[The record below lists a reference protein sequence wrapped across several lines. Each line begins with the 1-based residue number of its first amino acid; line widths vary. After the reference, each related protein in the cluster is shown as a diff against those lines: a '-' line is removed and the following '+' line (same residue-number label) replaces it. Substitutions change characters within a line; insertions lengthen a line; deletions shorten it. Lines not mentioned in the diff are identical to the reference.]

1 MPSLSD
7 RVMGPRES
15 AVNIRSRGWSQ
26 QTSSAS
32 DDQKEYP
39 IRQPKNAPT
48 EPAVQE
54 KEGFAQFLKTHSSPN
69 NNRVTAGGRIVPMET
84 RLAPPRFA
92 LPASRA
98 NQNTG
103 SAQRTLEP
111 VSTPVRADTAQRA
124 NYCNDGPSSNKKNV
138 RYHKATNNAPIPPVV
153 HGIMPTHD
161 SILGPQ
167 QAALES
173 SIMLQPQVPSYG
185 QGLGNATLYPAMP
198 GMMSQTPI
206 FVQQYPVNH
215 PYLPFATPF
224 FQPMVTTHG
233 PSLAHGTVLTQLS
246 VNQARLSEANNNY
259 AKCQQQMH
267 DLNRY
272 LATHR
277 GSDKFRMQREQISAD
292 RYAWREEIRRL
303 KAAIS
308 GQKRAA
314 RQHQSVQQQTVGGP
328 PLQSKGPNP
337 TTDETPK
344 AKPAS
349 KLNTP
354 STDET
359 PKAKPASKLN
369 VAAPIFLPRAA
380 NPPMASEQGLANL
393 SAAQY
398 SNTKSSTGSPKR
410 KDVDEWNN
418 RLGDPPPQLLRE
430 QSLLAEQLLS
440 QLNTPKASDDGGSET
455 NSALS
460 RRFVDSDSPISSQ
473 HRAHPAIEAEYG
485 RLLDAMRKP
494 KGTETSVIMSDG
506 RVQLVPGKD
515 LEPPPIKEMSA
526 FEKIYWKRTPFN
538 PDYLGHGDKENS
550 RAPSFTAKTST
561 QSFESSVLS
570 QDQAKAY
577 RGPLHK

>member
-1 MPSLSD
+1 
-7 RVMGPRES
+7 
-15 AVNIRSRGWSQ
+15 
-26 QTSSAS
+26 
-32 DDQKEYP
+32 
-39 IRQPKNAPT
+39 
-48 EPAVQE
+48 
-54 KEGFAQFLKTHSSPN
+54 
-69 NNRVTAGGRIVPMET
+69 
-84 RLAPPRFA
+84 
-92 LPASRA
+92 
-98 NQNTG
+98 
-103 SAQRTLEP
+103 
-111 VSTPVRADTAQRA
+111 
-124 NYCNDGPSSNKKNV
+124 
-138 RYHKATNNAPIPPVV
+138 
-153 HGIMPTHD
+153 
-161 SILGPQ
+161 
-167 QAALES
+167 
-173 SIMLQPQVPSYG
+173 MLQPQVPSYG

-328 PLQSKGPNP
+328 PLQSKGRNP
-337 TTDETPK
+337 T
-344 AKPAS
+344 
-349 KLNTP
+349 
-354 STDET
+354 TDET

-369 VAAPIFLPRAA
+369 VAAPVFLPRAA